1 MNVQNL
7 ILYFK
12 RKKELVFFSLHSN
25 RVQIMLYQLF
35 DKYTVCIVQE
45 YFEDMIKFMTSGPSH
60 VLVLTKGET
69 GENII
74 HEFRDLLG
82 PPSVEEAREI
92 APDRSLF
99 S

>member
-1 MNVQNL
+1 
-7 ILYFK
+7 
-12 RKKELVFFSLHSN
+12 
-25 RVQIMLYQLF
+25 
-35 DKYTVCIVQE
+35 
-45 YFEDMIKFMTSGPSH
+45 MIKFMTSGPSH